1 MNKGVEIL
9 LARMES
15 NPEEFI
21 PDLMGAYPVK
31 WRKVLVDI
39 RARMHDKSYRSDL
52 TFLTQEE
59 VKMLWAKMQSIQ
71 GDLFTKHIMNTLLQD
86 ESYESMHVDF
96 KIGNYHSSSNGG
108 AKGSKKRD
116 KELELLEL
124 HQKFHLEKLKAYME
138 TK

>member
-96 KIGNYHSSSNGG
+96 KIGNYHSSSNGD
-108 AKGSKKRD
+108 AKGSKKID